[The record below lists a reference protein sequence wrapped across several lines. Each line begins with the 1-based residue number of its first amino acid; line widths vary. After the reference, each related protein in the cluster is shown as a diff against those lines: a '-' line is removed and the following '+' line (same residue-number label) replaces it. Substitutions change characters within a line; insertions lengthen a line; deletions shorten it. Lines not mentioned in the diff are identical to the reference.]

1 LFWTIEISKYHKKF
15 SSKVDIH
22 QYSAGLVLVVFD
34 ITNRE
39 CFKRVPRY
47 IERVRDVSHDQARIV
62 LIGNKIDLRD
72 NCKVSRE

>member
-1 LFWTIEISKYHKKF
+1 MCWTIGILKDHKNI
-15 SSKVDIH
+15 SSKVDID

-39 CFKRVPRY
+39 SFKRVPRY
-47 IERVRDVSHDQARIV
+47 IERVRDVSHDQTRIV

-72 NCKVSRE
+72 KC